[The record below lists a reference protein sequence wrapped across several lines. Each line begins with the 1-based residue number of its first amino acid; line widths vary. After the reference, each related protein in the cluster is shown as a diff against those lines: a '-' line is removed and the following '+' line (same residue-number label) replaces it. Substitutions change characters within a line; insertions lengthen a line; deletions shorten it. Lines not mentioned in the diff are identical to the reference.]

1 MRPYG
6 LGRLSGL
13 TRVEGVNTPNIPV
26 DIMHRETGAMVARVI
41 SGSDGSWSWNQ
52 ANTNST
58 YDVIM
63 RAPGKNAVISDTRKP
78 VPITGPLEIDPYWNQ
93 VLLQATPFTGRP
105 MVEKGSYLYSGN
117 ETRPMTRFTGMGPFP
132 DTDAI
137 APSNLRSYTGTTA
150 RTINFL
156 PEFIGTAD
164 FTAECMVKVKDA
176 RTSDDSSGGNYPRII
191 QIGTSYNTARTTGF
205 CLNFGPVNENALY
218 LTSFSNGFFTTM
230 AGPVDARDILPPNEW
245 RHVAVTRSG
254 TMWRV
259 FVDGKII
266 MSVNF
271 TANQDFSTASSDID
285 LILNHRSIGWGCNAL
300 RPHINSDGE
309 ALNGFISC
317 MRLTKGVARYV
328 AEFVP
333 PSAPFALPTEQP
345 VPDMI
350 NGFRLSSAAWP
361 DGWDANWLNL
371 GQHNYLFNEIP
382 KKSGKAYVEVKIV
395 ANNATSQGAAIDVG
409 VGVDRFPYVWGS
421 ANGRYGTVI
430 ASNGKTWNT
439 LGLQRDN
446 GVSFTTGDYIGVALD
461 MDNRKVTFYK
471 NGVFVDEVTN
481 LPVEYFNFMVDGGGT
496 TQSNVEVNF
505 GQKPFT
511 YQPPAGFDAGWFCP

>member
-26 DIMHRETGAMVARVI
+26 DIMHRETGAIVARLI

-93 VLLQATPFTGRP
+93 VLVQATPFTGRP
-105 MVEKGSYLYSGN
+105 MVEKGPYIYNGN
-117 ETRPMTRFTGMGPFP
+117 ETRPTTRYTGMGPFP

-137 APSNLRSYTGTTA
+137 APSNFRSYTGTTA

-156 PEFIGTAD
+156 TEFIGTAD
-164 FTAECMVKVKDA
+164 FTAECMVKVKDG
-176 RTSDDSSGGNYPRII
+176 RTSDDTSGGAYPRIM
-191 QIGTSYNTARTTGF
+191 QIGTSFTSARTTGF
-205 CLNFGPVNENALY
+205 CLNYGPVGENSLY
-218 LTSFSNGFFTTM
+218 LTGFSNGVFTTM
-230 AGPVDARDILPPNEW
+230 AGPIDARDILPPNEW

-259 FVDGKII
+259 FVNGKII
-266 MSVNF
+266 MSVNYS
-271 TANQDFSTASSDID
+271 ANQDFSTASSDGD
-285 LILNHRSIGWGCNAL
+285 VILNHRSVGWGCNAL
-300 RPHINSDGE
+300 RPHLNTDGE
-309 ALNGFISC
+309 ALNGFFSC
-317 MRLTKGVARYV
+317 MRVTKGIARYV
-328 AEFVP
+328 AEFIP

-350 NGFRLSSAAWP
+350 NGMRLTSAAWP
-361 DGWDANWLNL
+361 DGYDVHSLNL
-371 GQHNYLFNEIP
+371 GQYNYLFNEIP
-382 KKSGKAYVEVKIV
+382 KKSGKSYVEIKIV
-395 ANNATSQGAAIDVG
+395 LNNTNSSTTAIDIG
-409 VGVDRFPYVWGS
+409 VSVERFPFVWGN
-421 ANGRYGTVI
+421 ANGRFGTVVS
-430 ASNGKTWNT
+430 SNGKTWTT

-446 GVSFTTGDYIGVALD
+446 GKTWTTGDYIGVALD

-471 NGVFVDEVTN
+471 NGVFIDEVTG
-481 LPVEYFNFMVDGGGT
+481 LPLEYFNFMIDAGGT
-496 TQSNVEVNF
+496 PQSKVETNF
-505 GQKPFT
+505 GQKPFA
-511 YQPPAGFDAGWFCP
+511 YPPPAGFDVGWLCP